1 MKLLRYAVALMFV
14 CAMSGMAKADDFKL
28 GVQDAGP
35 GIDYTGTP
43 LTNLGFK
50 SCGNGLGVDYGCVTI
65 ENETGAP
72 LTSFQLEFSS
82 TGLITTGACGSV
94 SAYFTTCTESMVG
107 KDYLFTFSGGTGV
120 PYDTN
125 AWKKKED
132 KTEKKDPDDAMDT
145 FTIVESGENR
155 NDFGPMML
163 TTTPEPS
170 SVLLMSTG
178 VLLLGGLFYYK
189 RRNGLDSM
197 GL

>member
-35 GIDYTGTP
+35 GIDYKGTP
-43 LTNLGFK
+43 LTNLKFG
-50 SCGNGLGVDYGCVTI
+50 SCGAGFGKDYGCVTI
-65 ENETGAP
+65 ENETGAQ
-72 LTSFQLEFSS
+72 LTSFQLEFSAANI
-82 TGLITTGACGSV
+82 TTTGACGSV
-94 SAYFTTCTESMVG
+94 SSYFITCSESMVG

-120 PYDTN
+120 PYDKN
-125 AWKKKED
+125 AWKEGEEGI
-132 KTEKKDPDDAMDT
+132 EKWDPDDAMDT

-155 NDFGPMML
+155 KDFGKMTL
-163 TTTPEPS
+163 TPTPEPS

-178 VLLLGGLFYYK
+178 LLLVGGFFVYK
-189 RRNGLDSM
+189 RRNGLDAM